1 MMANKI
7 MSRPFTTREKVL
19 LLIMLVLLIGALY
32 YFCVVKNVIESQA
45 DNTEKLTEITLQTK
59 AQEALATE
67 YAKKKQELDSMGP
80 SGDLPLVAPYD
91 NVKNELE
98 ELNSILGA
106 ATTQTL
112 SFDNPTLEGSTVR
125 RVVKIN
131 YTTPN
136 YDAAF
141 GIIESLQEGSYR
153 CLVQDVSMNG
163 RLLAD
168 GTVESVSTSL
178 TVTFYETTR
187 GAASTGGLEDPNK

>member
-1 MMANKI
+1 MANKI
-7 MSRPFTTREKVL
+7 MDRPFTTREKVL

-32 YFCVVKNVIESQA
+32 YFGVVKNVVDSQA

-59 AQEALATE
+59 AQEALAAE

-80 SGDLPLVAPYD
+80 SGGLPVVAPYD
-91 NVKNELE
+91 NVKKELE

-125 RVVKIN
+125 RMVKIN
-131 YTTPN
+131 FITPN

-141 GIIESLQEGSYR
+141 GIIESLQQGSYR
-153 CLVQDVSMNG
+153 CLVQDVSMSG

-168 GTVESVSTSL
+168 GAVESVSTSL

-187 GAASTGGLEDPNK
+187 GATNTGGLEDPSK